1 MSKPAAAPSGAPRS
15 VGLELVLDELF
26 DLTLYQEL
34 EKTAQGD
41 LRAILSELIP
51 VETRHLSFWR
61 AFFKID
67 DAELD
72 FPRRVK
78 MKALIAFARL
88 MGPVGVHLTLEA
100 IEIYG
105 IRKYLSIWERY
116 RHTDL
121 GQAVRGI
128 LADEFEHEDEIVSRA
143 GSRRID
149 PGRVRSVFLGFND
162 GLVEIL
168 GAVSGFF
175 AALGEPRLV
184 LMAGVSVA
192 AAGAFSMG
200 AGAYAAAS
208 SEEEMDL
215 LERGRQEFLGEK
227 THPAAATS
235 PWGIGLLVGLFY
247 LFGAIVPLLPVA
259 FGARSLVAPALAAV
273 LFSVAVS
280 FVVSFLSGMD
290 ARRRILMNA
299 GMVAAAVVWSF
310 AVGFLVRRY
319 LGISV

>member
-1 MSKPAAAPSGAPRS
+1 LTTAGASVPRS
-15 VGLELVLDELF
+15 IGLELVLDELF

-41 LRAILSELIP
+41 LRAILGELIP

-67 DAELD
+67 DARLD

-78 MKALIAFARL
+78 MKVLIAFARL

-105 IRKYLSIWERY
+105 IRKYLAIWERY
-116 RHTDL
+116 RHTEL
-121 GQAVRGI
+121 GVAVRGI

-215 LERGRQEFLGEK
+215 LERGRKAFLNEPVP
-227 THPAAATS
+227 PAAATS
-235 PWGIGLLVGLFY
+235 PWGIGMLVGSFY
-247 LFGAIVPLLPVA
+247 LFGAVVPLLPVA
-259 FGARSLVAPALAAV
+259 FGARSLWAPAFAGAA
-273 LFSVAVS
+273 FSVLVS

-290 ARRRILMNA
+290 ARRRIAMNVS
-299 GMVAAAVVWSF
+299 MVATAVVWSF
-310 AVGFLVRRY
+310 AVGFLVRRF
-319 LGISV
+319 LGIAV